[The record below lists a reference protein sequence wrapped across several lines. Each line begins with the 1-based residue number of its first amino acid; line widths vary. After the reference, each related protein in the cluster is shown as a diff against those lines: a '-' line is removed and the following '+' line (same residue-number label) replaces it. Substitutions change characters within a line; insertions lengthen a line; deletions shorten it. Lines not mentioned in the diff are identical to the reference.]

1 MGKPSSGPSGR
12 LLPEGEGLARDF
24 VHLESTFFVGLPTHA
39 SPLLKIHTPFILL
52 KSIGMNLPAVTLKEM
67 IMELLTSI
75 PVRLIGFESTPQLLD
90 DVRGRIAQK
99 AYLNFMDRGAI
110 NGYDLD
116 DWLRA
121 EHELIIRPVPKIEV
135 DAENVFIEL
144 ELPEME
150 MPNLTVRL
158 ASRQLVV
165 SSDPNDQSVQICLMI
180 ELPLEISMDSVD
192 AEQLRNVLQIT
203 ASAAASEPEGK
214 MAASRCA

>member
-1 MGKPSSGPSGR
+1 
-12 LLPEGEGLARDF
+12 
-24 VHLESTFFVGLPTHA
+24 
-39 SPLLKIHTPFILL
+39 
-52 KSIGMNLPAVTLKEM
+52 
-67 IMELLTSI
+67 
-75 PVRLIGFESTPQLLD
+75 
-90 DVRGRIAQK
+90 
-99 AYLNFMDRGAI
+99 MDRGAA

-121 EHELIIRPVPKIEV
+121 EHELIIQPVPKIEV
-135 DAENVFIEL
+135 EAENVFIEL

-158 ASRQLVV
+158 APRQLVI
-165 SSDPNDQSVQICLMI
+165 SSDPNDQGVQICLLI